1 MGTFVTS
8 VSILSLLYQIYQIE
22 LNKAE
27 ILSLYALLQMNEITK
42 VYHECST
49 YMDILDE
56 GSLVK
61 AITSKDE
68 TAGGMQDNYDID
80 DLSNNTG

>member
-1 MGTFVTS
+1 M
-8 VSILSLLYQIYQIE
+8 IE

-27 ILSLYALLQMNEITK
+27 ILSLYALLHMNEITK

-56 GSLVK
+56 GSIVK
-61 AITSKDE
+61 AISGDE
-68 TAGGMQDNYDID
+68 P
-80 DLSNNTG
+80 